1 MTQKYRYPTFLESI
15 STILVM
21 VVVVVI
27 GFVFF
32 NIPIQILLLISSAYA
47 AFIAHRVGLKWKD
60 LEEGITHRLSTA
72 MPAIFIILAVG
83 IIVGS
88 WMYSGTVPA

>member
-27 GFVFF
+27 GFVS
-32 NIPIQILLLISSAYA
+32 LMSRY
-47 AFIAHRVGLKWKD
+47 K
-60 LEEGITHRLSTA
+60 
-72 MPAIFIILAVG
+72 
-83 IIVGS
+83 
-88 WMYSGTVPA
+88 YYY

>member
-1 MTQKYRYPTFLESI
+1 
-15 STILVM
+15 M

-32 NIPIQILLLISSAYA
+32 DVPIQVLLLISSAYA
-47 AFIAHRVGLKWKD
+47 ALIAHRVGLKWKD

-72 MPAIFIILAVG
+72 MPALYYFSCWNHCRKLDVFWNSSS
-83 IIVGS
+83 VNLL
-88 WMYSGTVPA
+88 WT

>member
-32 NIPIQILLLISSAYA
+32 NVPIQILLLISSAYA
-47 AFIAHRVGLKWKD
+47 ALI
-60 LEEGITHRLSTA
+60 LEIS
-72 MPAIFIILAVG
+72 ID
-83 IIVGS
+83 
-88 WMYSGTVPA
+88 GTVEILNIKHKTMIISGIHTQKFKL

>member
-32 NIPIQILLLISSAYA
+32 DVPIQVLLLISSAYA
-47 AFIAHRVGLKWKD
+47 ALIAHRVGSVSY
-60 LEEGITHRLSTA
+60 THLTLPTKA
-72 MPAIFIILAVG
+72 
-83 IIVGS
+83 
-88 WMYSGTVPA
+88 

>member
-32 NIPIQILLLISSAYA
+32 DVPIQVLLLISSAYA
-47 AFIAHRVGLKWKD
+47 ALIAHRVG
-60 LEEGITHRLSTA
+60 
-72 MPAIFIILAVG
+72 
-83 IIVGS
+83 
-88 WMYSGTVPA
+88 

>member
-32 NIPIQILLLISSAYA
+32 NVPIQILLLISSAYA
-47 AFIAHRVGLKWKD
+47 ALIAHRAVSY
-60 LEEGITHRLSTA
+60 THLTLPTICS
-72 MPAIFIILAVG
+72 V
-83 IIVGS
+83 
-88 WMYSGTVPA
+88 